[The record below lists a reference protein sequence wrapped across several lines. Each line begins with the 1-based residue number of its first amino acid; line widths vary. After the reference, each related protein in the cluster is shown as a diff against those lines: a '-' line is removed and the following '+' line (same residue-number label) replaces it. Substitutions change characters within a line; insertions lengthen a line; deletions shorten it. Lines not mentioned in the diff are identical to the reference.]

1 LMRNALE
8 TGAFDTF
15 LGADGMLSDE
25 VIAQIGA
32 ENMGNV
38 TFTTSASDSTTPA
51 FAAWAALAEGAGI
64 PASDPFVPNSY
75 DAAFMLA
82 LAIEKT
88 GDDNRASVSAAL
100 RSISSA
106 PGEVILPGE
115 WAKAKAILAAGGDIN
130 YEGAAGNQD
139 FDENGDVAGLFSQS
153 SVVDGAWSATLIK

>member
-1 LMRNALE
+1 
-8 TGAFDTF
+8 
-15 LGADGMLSDE
+15 
-25 VIAQIGA
+25 
-32 ENMGNV
+32 
-38 TFTTSASDSTTPA
+38 
-51 FAAWAALAEGAGI
+51 
-64 PASDPFVPNSY
+64 
-75 DAAFMLA
+75 MLA

-115 WAKAKAILAAGGDIN
+115 WAKAKAILAAGGEIN